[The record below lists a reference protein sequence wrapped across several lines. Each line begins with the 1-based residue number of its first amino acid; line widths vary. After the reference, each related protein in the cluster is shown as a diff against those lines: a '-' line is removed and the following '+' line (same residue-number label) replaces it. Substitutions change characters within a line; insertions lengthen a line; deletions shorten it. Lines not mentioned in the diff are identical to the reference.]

1 MDRKRCARAFP
12 CVLFILLLCI
22 SCTRGFVG
30 SSVKINTPQ
39 ATIESIFHTI
49 RENDTTAFRTM
60 LATETDYETF
70 FYISNMK
77 VKEDSAQVCSYVR
90 EQFNKSNAEL
100 FIRQFNKV
108 RIDGMA
114 NGIKWKETTF
124 VRAFF
129 DDTSQDDKEPIQVM
143 YPKAEF
149 AYDEYVGV
157 ITVGYHLIK
166 AERGWVV
173 ASLPWMEFKKMVW
186 MPT

>member
-12 CVLFILLLCI
+12 WVLFILLPCI
-22 SCTRGFVG
+22 SCTRSFVG
-30 SSVKINTPQ
+30 SVKINTPQ

-49 RENDTTAFRTM
+49 KENDTTAFRTM
-60 LATETDYETF
+60 LATEKDYESF
-70 FYISNMK
+70 IHISNRK
-77 VKEDSAQVCSYVR
+77 LRGDTAQVSSYVR

-114 NGIKWKETTF
+114 YGIMDWKEAVF

-129 DDTSQDDKEPIQVM
+129 DDTSQADHEPIQVM

-149 AYDEYVGV
+149 TYGDYVGV
-157 ITVGYHLIK
+157 ISVGYRLIK
-166 AERGWVV
+166 TERGWVI
-173 ASLPWMEFKKMVW
+173 ASHPWMEFKKMVW
-186 MPT
+186 MPS